1 MAKRLY
7 SKARHYCL
15 RNREILGGHS
25 GITGYTTLPFHAE
38 VKIRYSQRTAS
49 AIVIPAGEKT
59 AEIEFDIPQ
68 RAPAAGQA
76 AVFYEGEY
84 VLGGGIIS

>member
-1 MAKRLY
+1 MAKRLTVKPGTIV
-7 SKARHYCL
+7 SETG
-15 RNREILGGHS
+15 EILGGHS
-25 GITGYTTLPFHAE
+25 GITGYTTLPFHAD
-38 VKIRYSQRTAS
+38 VKIRYSQSTAS